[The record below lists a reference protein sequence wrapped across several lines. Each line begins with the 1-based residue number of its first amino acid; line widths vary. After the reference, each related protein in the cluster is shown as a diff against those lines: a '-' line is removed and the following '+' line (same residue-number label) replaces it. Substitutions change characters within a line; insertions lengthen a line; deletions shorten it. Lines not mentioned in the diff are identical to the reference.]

1 MTAAA
6 RREAALRVGVQG
18 EAGCFSHSALRELM
32 GDAAEPEFLATFTDA
47 LDALERGQVERLL
60 LPVYN
65 SLAGIVAESLRA
77 IARHDLRVDAEH
89 RLPVRLVLAAL
100 PGVRPDQLTQVLSH
114 PVALRQCGRLLA
126 HHPQMQPEPVHDT
139 AGAARLLAE
148 SGNRNAGVVTSE
160 EAAHQ
165 FGLAVLMRDVQDRAD
180 NATTFWLLARRQL
193 GRHGT
198 TERIGA
204 HLAAHLGNVAAV
216 RGAIP
221 VERDTP
227 EAIASATE
235 DLLTAMAQ
243 ANRIAPS
250 DAISCVF
257 TLTPDLH
264 SAFPALAARQAG
276 WHEIPML
283 CATEVDVPGALPRC
297 LRVLLHVRPPEERW
311 HASHVYLGEAR
322 GLRPDL

>member
-6 RREAALRVGVQG
+6 RREAALRVGLQG
-18 EAGCFSHSALRELM
+18 EEGCFSHSALRELL
-32 GDAAEPEFLATFTDA
+32 GDAAEPEFLATFADA
-47 LDALERGQVERLL
+47 LDALEHGQVERLL

-65 SLAGIVAESLRA
+65 SLAGTVAESLRA

-100 PGVRPDQLTQVLSH
+100 PDTRLDQLTRVWSH
-114 PVALRQCGRLLA
+114 PIALRQCGRLLT
-126 HHPQMQPEPVHDT
+126 HHPQMRPESVHDT
-139 AGAARLLAE
+139 AGAARLLVE
-148 SGNRNAGVVTSE
+148 SGDRHAGVVTSE
-160 EAAHQ
+160 EAAQ
-165 FGLAVLMRDVQDRAD
+165 RFGLAVLLHDVQDRAD

-193 GRHGT
+193 ARQGT
-198 TERIGA
+198 AEKIGA

-221 VERDTP
+221 VERDDP
-227 EAIASATE
+227 GAIASATGK
-235 DLLTAMAQ
+235 LLAAMAA
-243 ANRIAPS
+243 ANRIRPE
-250 DAISCVF
+250 DAVSCVF
-257 TLTPDLH
+257 TLTPDLC

-276 WHEIPML
+276 WHDVPML
-283 CATEVDVPGALPRC
+283 CATEVNVPGALPRC

-311 HASHVYLGEAR
+311 RASHVYLGEAR

>member
-6 RREAALRVGVQG
+6 RREAPLRVGVQG
-18 EAGCFSHSALRELM
+18 EEGCFSHSALRELL
-32 GDAAEPEFLATFTDA
+32 GDAAEPQFLATFTDA

-60 LPVYN
+60 LPVHN
-65 SLAGIVAESLRA
+65 SLAGTVAESLRA

-100 PGVRPDQLTQVLSH
+100 PGARMEQLTRVLSH

-126 HHPQMQPEPVHDT
+126 HHPQVHPEPVHDT
-139 AGAARLLAE
+139 AGAARLLVE
-148 SGNRNAGVVTSE
+148 SGDRHVGVVTSE
-160 EAAHQ
+160 EAANR

-180 NATTFWLLARRQL
+180 NTTTFWLLARRQL
-193 GRHGT
+193 ARQGT
-198 TERIGA
+198 AERIGA
-204 HLAAHLGNVAAV
+204 HLAAQIEGVAAI

-221 VERDTP
+221 VERDDP
-227 EAIASATE
+227 GAIASATGE
-235 DLLTAMAQ
+235 LLTAMAA
-243 ANRIAPS
+243 ANRITPENVV
-250 DAISCVF
+250 SCVF
-257 TLTPDLH
+257 TLTPDLR

-276 WHEIPML
+276 WHDVPML

-297 LRVLLHVRPPEERW
+297 LRVLLHVRPPEGRW
-311 HASHVYLGEAR
+311 RASHVYLGEAR